1 MILVG
6 YQRSIRQICRSP
18 YIETTL
24 SLPFVGMIG
33 IAADR
38 CHYWYREC
46 RSLICEMVRK
56 YLHPRN
62 RAKRSAT
69 IELTL
74 RGQKGLLL
82 PYPSFAARR
91 YYVLFCSLKSFDGWL
106 RCGEISELNSVA
118 HAGDTRLVVR
128 GRWLSTRAKSR
139 QDILARA
146 IGTFQPSA
154 LGASAGRGP
163 GSRSSSR
170 KASRPSGF
178 DPSRDNVS
186 LAGGTRLRVPPS
198 FHSGVAITAPLRVP
212 S

>member
-1 MILVG
+1 MG

-18 YIETTL
+18 YIETTI

-56 YLHPRN
+56 YLHLRN

-128 GRWLSTRAKSR
+128 GRWLST
-139 QDILARA
+139 L
-146 IGTFQPSA
+146 
-154 LGASAGRGP
+154 
-163 GSRSSSR
+163 
-170 KASRPSGF
+170 
-178 DPSRDNVS
+178 PSRGRRYWRVQSAPSS
-186 LAGGTRLRVPPS
+186 LQRWAGIEGRRFPARLSPP
-198 FHSGVAITAPLRVP
+198 AIDLIVEGKEKAVCWPVRCCRFWSLL
-212 S
+212 

>member
-1 MILVG
+1 MRRGTADRAHFHRAYSRPPVERHMILVG

-18 YIETTL
+18 YIETTI

-62 RAKRSAT
+62 RAKRCAT

-74 RGQKGLLL
+74 RGQKGPLL
-82 PYPSFAARR
+82 PYRSFAARR
-91 YYVLFCSLKSFDGWL
+91 YHVLFCSLKSFDGNGSDAA
-106 RCGEISELNSVA
+106 RFSV
-118 HAGDTRLVVR
+118 HAGDTRLAVR
-128 GRWLSTRAKSR
+128 GRWLSTLAKSR
-139 QDILARA
+139 QEILARA

-154 LGASAGRGP
+154 LGVRWPRTGLSCIEPQGVSAIRL
-163 GSRSSSR
+163 R
-170 KASRPSGF
+170 
-178 DPSRDNVS
+178 S
-186 LAGGTRLRVPPS
+186 LAR
-198 FHSGVAITAPLRVP
+198 
-212 S
+212 